1 MDIDRLRAQ
10 LELDEARRH
19 MAYPDPLTHA
29 APWTI
34 GIGHTG
40 PEVHQGLV
48 WTDAQIDA
56 ARDADIQHAIDGLD
70 RIAPWWRG
78 LDSVRQDVL
87 LNMCFN
93 MGSVRL
99 SGFRNTLKF
108 CATGDY
114 LNASIGMLDSA
125 WAKQVGARATRLAMQ
140 MKTGEF

>member
-19 MAYPDPLTHA
+19 TAYPDPLTHA

-78 LDSVRQDVL
+78 LDSVRQNVL
-87 LNMCFN
+87 LDMCFN
-93 MGSVRL
+93 MGSGRL
-99 SGFRNTLKF
+99 TGFRNMLKA
-108 CATGDY
+108 CAIGDY
-114 LNASIGMLDSA
+114 GTAADEMGNSA
-125 WAKQVGARATRLAMQ
+125 WAHQVGDRELRLEYQ
-140 MKTGEF
+140 MRTGEF